1 MAGYFANIPNLLNE
15 LVLRKRG
22 LESLDLV
29 ALGLQNFL
37 SSDIDILEKYNLD
50 VLGVEGLEVLG
61 RATVRE
67 GSTEAGGG
75 LERGER

>member
-15 LVLRKRG
+15 LVLGKRG

-29 ALGLQNFL
+29 ALSLQDLL
-37 SSDIDILEKYNLD
+37 SSYIDILEKQNLD
-50 VLGVEGLEVLG
+50 VLCVEGFQVLG

-67 GSTEAGGG
+67 GSAEARGG

>member
-37 SSDIDILEKYNLD
+37 SSDIDILEK
-50 VLGVEGLEVLG
+50 
-61 RATVRE
+61 
-67 GSTEAGGG
+67 
-75 LERGER
+75 